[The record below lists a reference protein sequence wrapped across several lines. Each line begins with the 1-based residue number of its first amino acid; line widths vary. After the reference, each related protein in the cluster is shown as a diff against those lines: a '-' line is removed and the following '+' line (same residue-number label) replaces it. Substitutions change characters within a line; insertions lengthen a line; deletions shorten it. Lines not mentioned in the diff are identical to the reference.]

1 MSALTILM
9 TTYAPAGGIGEATA
23 AAAHYSIKQWR
34 KRLQYDGDLRL
45 HVADDGSS
53 LPGYGLSADSPP
65 ASYWGKRGPV
75 TFSRQERH
83 GIGAS
88 LNAGLTE
95 AFKHSPLAVLL
106 MDDWGLKWP
115 FELGPWANLL
125 LKHEDIGLVR
135 LGPPHPNTGG
145 CVELFEEAWF
155 LRLTTDGV
163 FTSLRPWMIHE
174 RFMEAYGAFDEDVSV
189 GDCEQLWNERVRRLS
204 ETMPWVA
211 AKPEAVLALPTAWE
225 WIYAVNGHQPRPSL
239 AGVAPRDE
247 QGFATYRCA
256 VGHVFDWRTHDGEL
270 KTCQWVMDKS
280 LEYTASLCGAVVEKV

>member
-1 MSALTILM
+1 MPITILM

-53 LPGYGLSADSPP
+53 LPGYGLSVDSPP

-95 AFKHSPLAVLL
+95 AFRHSPVAAFF

-125 LKHEDIGLVR
+125 LKREDIGLVR

-145 CVELFEEAWF
+145 CIELFEEAWY
-155 LRLTTDGV
+155 LRLTTDGI
-163 FTSLRPWMIHE
+163 FTGLRPWMIHE
-174 RFMEAYGAFDEDVSV
+174 RMMQTYGPFAEDVHAAT
-189 GDCEQLWNERVRRLS
+189 CEQLWNELIR
-204 ETMPWVA
+204 ETPGPDV
-211 AKPEAVLALPTAWE
+211 VLALPTAWE
-225 WIYAVNGHQPRPSL
+225 WVYAMDGHQHRPSL
-239 AGVAPRDE
+239 ASIDPRE
-247 QGFATYRCA
+247 EKSFVTYRCA
-256 VGHVFDWRTHDGEL
+256 NGHVFDWPHEAVLDG
-270 KTCQWVMDKS
+270 CQWITDRS
-280 LEYTASLCGAVVEKV
+280 LEFTASLCGAAVERVE